1 MAKRKVEKAEKAMPA
16 GRQVSKVSQTSKK
29 EPLGVNPRGEPQTM
43 EELLAY
49 SGYQIRGLKRGQMI
63 SGIITQ
69 IISGAVL
76 IDIGAKTEGIVADRE
91 FDAASDFI
99 KTLKVGDQ
107 VAAQVYNPESG
118 AGQILLSLK
127 RTAFLSAWAKLG
139 ESFKQN
145 EEVEARV
152 LGVNRAGLLVEV
164 YGLSGFIPGSQVAS
178 RWRGQEEKLIGQRVK
193 AKIIDLNETANK
205 LILSEKAVSEKEKLV
220 QIEGALGKLEVGG
233 EYPGVVAGI
242 TPFGVFVQISVGPR
256 DKEVPVEGLVH
267 ISEVAWEKIDDLNA
281 LLKVGQEVKVKVIEV
296 DQKAGKLAL
305 SLKQLQPDPWGEK
318 VKKYW
323 PDSIVSGKISRLT
336 DFGAFVEI
344 EPGLEGFLHASKI
357 PAEQKMSVGEAV
369 DCLVESIEPEKR
381 RLALGLVLKAKPVGY
396 K

>member
-1 MAKRKVEKAEKAMPA
+1 
-16 GRQVSKVSQTSKK
+16 
-29 EPLGVNPRGEPQTM
+29 M

-49 SGYQIRGLKRGQMI
+49 SGYQIRGLKRGQTV

-69 IISGAVL
+69 ITSRAVL

-107 VAAQVYNPESG
+107 ITAQVYNPESE
-118 AGQILLSLK
+118 AWQILLSLK

-164 YGLSGFIPGSQVAS
+164 YGLSGFIPSSQVAS
-178 RWRGQEEKLIGQRVK
+178 RWRGQEEKLIGQRIK
-193 AKIIDLNETANK
+193 AKIIDLDETANK
-205 LILSEKAVSEKEKLV
+205 LILSEKAVSEKEKLA

-233 EYPGVVAGI
+233 EYSGVVTGI
-242 TPFGVFVQISVGPR
+242 TPFGVFVQISIGPR
-256 DKEVPVEGLVH
+256 GKEVPVEGLVH
-267 ISEVAWEKIDDLNA
+267 ISEVAWEKVDDLNA

-305 SLKQLQPDPWGEK
+305 SLKQLQSDPWGEK
-318 VKKYW
+318 VKKYQ
-323 PDSIVSGKISRLT
+323 PDSTVSGKISRLT
-336 DFGAFVEI
+336 DFGAFVDI
-344 EPGLEGFLHASKI
+344 EPGLEGFLHVSKI
-357 PAEQKMSVGEAV
+357 PAEQKMSVG
-369 DCLVESIEPEKR
+369 DLINCFVESIEPEKKR
-381 RLALGLVLKAKPVGY
+381 IALGLVLKAKPIGY